1 MNRTMTNSKQIRRKA
16 TVTTIAKKQS
26 KASYSRT
33 RSRVEKRNTRVML
46 TMTSFSLEGVEQ
58 TDQHPNARNK
68 STTVSSRMSIWPFRK
83 AA

>member
-1 MNRTMTNSKQIRRKA
+1 MIANSKQVRRKA
-16 TVTTIAKKQS
+16 TVMTIAKKES

-33 RSRVEKRNTRVML
+33 RSRVEKTNARIML

-58 TDQHPNARNK
+58 TDQSPKARNK
-68 STTVSSRMSIWPFRK
+68 STIVSSRMSIWPFRK